1 MEKQRDKAA
10 QRLQR
15 KQTKLERGPD
25 ESPYEIGEPISLD
38 DDPLAIDNDAID
50 NDAVDNDAVDVE
62 DKPEAVSDSTGR

>member
-25 ESPYEIGEPISLD
+25 ESPYEMGEPISFD
-38 DDPLAIDNDAID
+38 D
-50 NDAVDNDAVDVE
+50 DVE
-62 DKPEAVSDSTGR
+62 DGDTEKVTE